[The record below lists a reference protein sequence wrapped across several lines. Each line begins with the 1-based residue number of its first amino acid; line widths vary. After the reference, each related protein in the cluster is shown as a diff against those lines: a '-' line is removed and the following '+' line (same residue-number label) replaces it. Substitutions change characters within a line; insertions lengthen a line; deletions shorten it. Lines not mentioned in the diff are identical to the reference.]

1 MMPGGAPR
9 RLSRLWPGC
18 ARGAWLG
25 LCLWLA
31 ALTPGAT
38 QAQQIESARYV
49 MPTGHYAHGVLGDAV
64 EYSGLRIT
72 TSDGASY
79 LVRFSEGGRVFED
92 IAPRL
97 WDLTGDGLPEVVVIE
112 TDPPVGAQLAI
123 YGLRGEAITK
133 IAATPHIG
141 QTNRWL
147 APIGAADLDG
157 DGHIEIAYIDRP
169 HLAKTLRIWRFR
181 DGRLTR
187 VANAEGLSNHRIGWD
202 HIPGGLRSCG
212 PRPALI
218 TADGGWQAIMA
229 STLHNGRIT
238 TWQIGRY
245 TGPDSLN
252 AALTCP

>member
-18 ARGAWLG
+18 ARGAWLA

-38 QAQQIESARYV
+38 HAQQIESARYV

-123 YGLRGEAITK
+123 YSLRGEAITK

-147 APIGAADLDG
+147 APIGATDLDG
-157 DGHIEIAYIDRP
+157 DDHIEIAYIDRP

-181 DGRLTR
+181 DGRLTQ
-187 VANAEGLSNHRIGWD
+187 VATAEGLTNHKIGWD
-202 HIPGGLRSCG
+202 HIPGGIRDCG
-212 PRPALI
+212 TGPEMI
-218 TADGGWQAIMA
+218 TADAGWRRIMA
-229 STLHNGRIT
+229 STLQQGRIVT
-238 TWQIGRY
+238 RGIARY
-245 TGPDSLN
+245 SGPDSLN
-252 AALTCP
+252 AARDCP